1 MRYSPQSEKMA
12 AKEKVKK
19 KNKKKVPD
27 IMKISFKTRLH
38 LIRIIHR

>member
-12 AKEKVKK
+12 AKEKVK